1 MMYMKT
7 TPFLFYPFVA
17 MVSLLCGSQKHAV
30 AQQRPNIL
38 WITIEDTS
46 PQFIGCYG
54 NQVAN
59 TPTIDRLASEGV
71 RFTNAF
77 STNTV
82 CSPSRTSLIT
92 GVPTWKAGTG
102 NHRSKY
108 PIPDF
113 IKGFPYY
120 LQQAGYYTTNNSKTD
135 YNVADEKAFIQEA
148 WDESSNQA
156 GWWNRAHGQPF
167 FAVFNYNDSH
177 QSRTMTWPYAQYEQE
192 VWDKLDETER
202 IADDAIDVP
211 PIYRDSPEMRKQL
224 ARVYNSLKLTD
235 NKIGMLLQRLQ
246 DENLADSTIIFFFA
260 DHGEGIP
267 RGKTNGIDFGY
278 RVPFV
283 IWFPP
288 MYRHLSPW
296 GTGGAVSDELVSFE
310 DLAPTLISL
319 CGGEVPAHMDGRAL
333 VGPRRDSP
341 PPYLVLSSDRSDNGP
356 DLVRTVTDGRY
367 LYSRNYMAYMPE
379 LRYINYMEIG
389 EIKQEMRRDL
399 AVGALSPFQ
408 EELFAPRSA
417 EYLFDTA
424 RDPWEMDN
432 LAEDGHYR
440 ERAQTM
446 RHAMESRILRGR
458 DVLFLP
464 EYELALHADGGEAP
478 YQFRLDKQRYPL
490 DAILE
495 AAELSGRRGEGV
507 AEQQVSLLADTN
519 DVVRYWAALGLLC
532 QPNETLIGFSD
543 QLVRALDDPYPPVRI
558 TAAAICWNAFS
569 HPGSVAVLTH
579 YAESENQH
587 LALLS
592 LNYMLYLPPNERFLP
607 TVSAVHQRS
616 GNWES
621 VQWACEDF
629 LHAAGRVGHSSI
641 TSLKP
646 R

>member
-1 MMYMKT
+1 MVYMKM
-7 TPFLFYPFVA
+7 PSFLRYPFVPLLL
-17 MVSLLCGSQKHAV
+17 LLCSALTHAV

-46 PQFIGCYG
+46 PRFIGCYG
-54 NQVAN
+54 NQAAN

-77 STNTV
+77 STSTV

-120 LQQAGYYTTNNSKTD
+120 LQQAGYYTANNSKTD
-135 YNVADEKAFIQEA
+135 YNVANEKAFIQEA
-148 WDESSNQA
+148 WNESSNHA

-177 QSRTMTWPYAQYEQE
+177 QSRTMTWPYARYEEE
-192 VWDKLDETER
+192 VWNKLDDSERVTDET
-202 IADDAIDVP
+202 IDVP
-211 PIYRDSPEMRKQL
+211 PIYRDSPEIRKQL
-224 ARVYNSLKLTD
+224 ARIYNSLKLTD
-235 NKIGMLLQRLQ
+235 NKISTLLQRLH

-267 RGKTNGIDFGY
+267 RGKTNGIAFGY

-296 GTGGAVSDELVSFE
+296 GTNAVSNELVSFE

-319 CGGEVPAHMDGRAL
+319 CGSEIPAYMEGRAL
-333 VGPRRDSP
+333 LGPHRDAP
-341 PPYLVLSSDRSDNGP
+341 PPYLVLSSDRSDNGT
-356 DLVRTVTDGRY
+356 DLVRTITDGRY

-379 LRYINYMEIG
+379 LLYINYMEIG

-399 AVGALSPFQ
+399 AAGALSPFQ
-408 EELFAPRSA
+408 EGLFTPRSA

-424 RDPWEMDN
+424 HDPWEMNN
-432 LAEDGHYR
+432 LAEDEHHR
-440 ERAQTM
+440 ERVQTM
-446 RHAMESRILRGR
+446 RHAMGSRILRGR

-464 EYELALHADGGEAP
+464 EYELALHADCGKPP
-478 YQFRLDKQRYPL
+478 YQFRTDQQQYPL
-490 DAILE
+490 DAILQ
-495 AAELSGRRGEGV
+495 AAELSGRRGADV
-507 AEQQVSLLADTN
+507 ANQQVSLLTDTN
-519 DVVRYWAALGLLC
+519 GVVRYWAALGLLC
-532 QPNETLIGFSD
+532 QSDETLIGFSD
-543 QLVRALDDPYPPVRI
+543 QLARALDDPYPPVRI
-558 TAAAICWNAFS
+558 TAAAICWSAFL
-569 HPGSVAVLTH
+569 HPGSIAVLTH
-579 YAESENQH
+579 YAEGENQH

-592 LNYMLYLPPNERFLP
+592 LNYMLYLPPSEQFLL
-607 TVSAVHQRS
+607 TVSAIHQRL

-629 LHAAGRVGHSSI
+629 LRAAGSRH
-641 TSLKP
+641 
-646 R
+646 

>member
-1 MMYMKT
+1 MHMKT
-7 TPFLFYPFVA
+7 IPLLFYPLLVA
-17 MVSLLCGSQKHAV
+17 IFLLCGTQKGS
-30 AQQRPNIL
+30 AQPRPNIL

-108 PIPDF
+108 PVPGF

-135 YNVADEKAFIQEA
+135 YNVANEKDFIQEA
-148 WDESSNQA
+148 WNESSNQA
-156 GWWNRAHGQPF
+156 GWWNRPDGQPF
-167 FAVFNYNDSH
+167 FAVFNFNDSH
-177 QSRTMTWPYAQYEQE
+177 QSRTMTWPYAQYKQE
-192 VWDKLDETER
+192 VWDKLSEAER
-202 IADDAIDVP
+202 VADDAIDVP

-224 ARVYNSLKLTD
+224 ARVYNSLKFTD
-235 NKIGMLLQRLQ
+235 NKIGMLLQQLQ

-267 RGKTNGIDFGY
+267 RGKTNGIDLGY

-283 IWFPP
+283 VWFPP
-288 MYRHLSPW
+288 MYQHLSPW
-296 GTGGAVSDELVSFE
+296 GTGAVSDELVSFE

-319 CGGEVPAHMDGRAL
+319 CGGEVPDHMEGRAL
-333 VGPRRDSP
+333 LGPHRDP
-341 PPYLVLSSDRSDNGP
+341 PSPYLILSSDRSDNGP
-356 DLVRTVTDGRY
+356 DLVRTITDGRY
-367 LYSRNYMAYMPE
+367 VYSRNYMAYMPE

-389 EIKQEMRRDL
+389 EIKQEMRRDFAAGYL
-399 AVGALSPFQ
+399 NEVQQGF
-408 EELFAPRSA
+408 FAPRSA
-417 EYLFDTA
+417 EYLFDTT

-432 LAEDGHYR
+432 LVEGGHYR
-440 ERAQTM
+440 ERVQTM
-446 RHAMESRILRGR
+446 RREMESRLLHGR

-464 EYELALHADGGEAP
+464 EYELALLAESGEAP
-478 YQFRLDKQRYPL
+478 YQFRIDKQRYPL
-490 DAILE
+490 DAILQ
-495 AAELSGRRGEGV
+495 AAELSGRRGV
-507 AEQQVSLLADTN
+507 DAAEQQVRLLADTN
-519 DVVRYWAALGLLC
+519 AVVRYWAVLGLLC
-532 QPNETLIGFSD
+532 QTNETLLAFSD
-543 QLVRALDDPYPPVRI
+543 RLVRMLDDPYPPVRI
-558 TAAAICWNAFS
+558 TAAAICWSAFS
-569 HPGSVAVLTH
+569 HPESAAMLTH
-579 YAESENQH
+579 YAESENRH

-592 LNYMLYLPPNERFLP
+592 LNYMLYLPPNEQFLP
-607 TVSAVHQRS
+607 TVHAIHRRS

-621 VQWACEDF
+621 VKWACEDF
-629 LHAAGRVGHSSI
+629 LHAAEVAGAD
-641 TSLKP
+641 
-646 R
+646 